1 MITHANNLTKINKA
15 YYICRLGKKEVK
27 SLIVTWFIH
36 KQNILL
42 HKVVDENYE
51 DTIILHNFF

>member
-1 MITHANNLTKINKA
+1 MITHANNLIKINKA
-15 YYICRLGKKEVK
+15 YYICQLGKKEVK

-36 KQNILL
+36 KQNILPN
-42 HKVVDENYE
+42 KVVDDNCE